1 MHLRETGRHLQNQGL
16 PRAAARARSHT
27 FATILLLFL
36 FMAVAA
42 SAQVTDFAIDTS
54 GPHHVVQGHYM
65 FFSVAG
71 RIITTTN
78 ASTGWGT
85 TTSLSGLPPGATG
98 EFVNMA
104 RFCCGTYLYQLN
116 ATNPVKI
123 STSSTTPIGTYPVQV
138 VYTTKEGLQRTITY
152 TIYVDP
158 VPSLISKTGPYFP
171 PDAPL
176 ASLAQ
181 WESNMVTYGRQ
192 HCTTA
197 EATQYSMYNVTYYD
211 GTRVYYQI
219 ADYTGDSSFNACAD
233 MVYSGYSAYVN
244 NANGAAAG
252 YQVFPHGLAMR
263 FQRTGDVGARQ
274 TLTNLQA
281 HSAYTN
287 WPDISSTIDW
297 SRSREV
303 SYAIETNLVNQ
314 SLGAAPNPHLQDL
327 IEAQL
332 GQFDQWFLTK
342 NASYVQPFM
351 VGLAAEALIQY
362 WDVSH
367 DPRIPPTLQMAAD
380 QVWAQSWD
388 TSCNCFY
395 YYNSD
400 TAFRPTADLN
410 LLLAPM
416 YGWVYQRTGAQIYRD
431 EGDQMFNSGVAGAY
445 LAGGKQFS
453 QNYRWG
459 GKYVEWRN
467 LAGQTPINVTFTSPT
482 AGAAY
487 TTSGSPITISGT
499 VSGQNVTQVTWT
511 TDHGGSGA
519 ATGTNTWSASSIALQ
534 SGSNLITVT
543 AHDSAGN
550 QASATLTVTLSSTS
564 SPTITITSPTAA
576 PTFNT
581 SNTTINL
588 GGTASGSL
596 AITQITWTTD
606 HGGSGTATGTNTW
619 SASSVPLQSGSNLIT
634 VTARDSGGHQSS
646 TALTVT
652 VSAPDP
658 TPPTISMTSPTSGPT
673 FTTSSTP
680 ITLSGT
686 ASDNIAVTQVTWVTS
701 AGASGIASGTSSWTI
716 NGLVLPSGSTGVT
729 VTAHDAAGNVA
740 SKVLSVSYTP
750 PNLSCD
756 LNGDNGINVVDVQM
770 ATNQALGYTACGSAD
785 LNADGLCTIVDVQR
799 VVNASLGAA
808 CHLGP

>member
-1 MHLRETGRHLQNQGL
+1 
-16 PRAAARARSHT
+16 
-27 FATILLLFL
+27 
-36 FMAVAA
+36 
-42 SAQVTDFAIDTS
+42 
-54 GPHHVVQGHYM
+54 M

-281 HSAYTN
+281 HAAYTN

-467 LAGQTPINVTFTSPT
+467 LAGQTP
-482 AGAAY
+482 AG
-487 TTSGSPITISGT
+487 P
-499 VSGQNVTQVTWT
+499 
-511 TDHGGSGA
+511 
-519 ATGTNTWSASSIALQ
+519 
-534 SGSNLITVT
+534 
-543 AHDSAGN
+543 
-550 QASATLTVTLSSTS
+550 
-564 SPTITITSPTAA
+564 
-576 PTFNT
+576 
-581 SNTTINL
+581 
-588 GGTASGSL
+588 
-596 AITQITWTTD
+596 
-606 HGGSGTATGTNTW
+606 
-619 SASSVPLQSGSNLIT
+619 
-634 VTARDSGGHQSS
+634 
-646 TALTVT
+646 
-652 VSAPDP
+652 
-658 TPPTISMTSPTSGPT
+658 
-673 FTTSSTP
+673 
-680 ITLSGT
+680 
-686 ASDNIAVTQVTWVTS
+686 
-701 AGASGIASGTSSWTI
+701 
-716 NGLVLPSGSTGVT
+716 NGLVLVSAATLTSGPVAPESWAAAFGPQLADGTASMPGSPVPLKLGESTVT
-729 VTAHDAAGNVA
+729 VRDANGVERAAGLNYVSPGHLNFTIPAGTAVGSATVSIYSGDQIRAVGSLDIAATAPGVFVLNEFGLADAGLLRVTGDSYQYESIVQLDAATDQFVGLPIDLGSDTDQVYLTLYGTGWRFRPNLDSVSVTIGGMSVPIVYAGPADYYDDVDIVNVLLPPQLRGQGPA
-740 SKVLSVSYTP
+740 DIVLSV
-750 PNLSCD
+750 
-756 LNGDNGINVVDVQM
+756 NGV
-770 ATNQALGYTACGSAD
+770 TA
-785 LNADGLCTIVDVQR
+785 NTTR
-799 VVNASLGAA
+799 VLIR
-808 CHLGP
+808 